1 MEPRAKDG
9 RAPDRLGAE
18 SERLGSPRPPHIHEG
33 GKMLA
38 RETRPSLRLVGTP
51 GEIPGPLFPVHTLS
65 GAAGEFAPLRVAII
79 DPDPACRARAR
90 EALARVDSIGQVIE
104 ATRIEDGIHEVLT
117 VRPDLILI
125 GLDEPRNALA
135 LTAKLIEIYPETL
148 ILIAADAT
156 SPDLVKQ
163 AMRVGAREYLT
174 RQPDPEE
181 IAAAIRRLL
190 RQKAH
195 TAPAHRPAG
204 AIIAV
209 FSAKGGLGT
218 TFVATNLAILL
229 AESGAH
235 QAAIVDLNTD
245 LGDVDTFLNL
255 KATRSIHAIASD
267 DGAAADL
274 DQGLEGS
281 LSRHRSGLLML
292 AQPADALDERIE
304 PGDVGRVLNRLRT
317 RFEFVV
323 VDVARRFDE
332 RTLEALDLADH
343 ILLLT
348 ALDLPTIRNTRR
360 AIEIFIRLGHLTKL
374 KLVLNRHR
382 PAQVSAR
389 LERAFGIP
397 VFWHLPEDLV
407 TAVSAVNAGVPAT
420 EVGPE
425 TDLAASLRG
434 LAAALGTIES
444 APPAAAAAGARGGLL
459 KRLMSS

>member
-1 MEPRAKDG
+1 MP
-9 RAPDRLGAE
+9 
-18 SERLGSPRPPHIHEG
+18 
-33 GKMLA
+33 A
-38 RETRPSLRLVGTP
+38 RDIRPSLRLLSTP
-51 GEIPGPLFPVHTLS
+51 AEIPGPLFPAYARTGPASDV
-65 GAAGEFAPLRVAII
+65 APLRVAILDS
-79 DPDPACRARAR
+79 DPTCRVRAR
-90 EALARVDSIGQVIE
+90 EALARVDGIGQVIE
-104 ATRIEDGIHEVLT
+104 PRIEDGIHDVLT
-117 VRPDLILI
+117 ARPDLILV
-125 GLDEPRNALA
+125 GLDEPRDALA

-156 SPDLVKQ
+156 SPELVKQ
-163 AMRVGAREYLT
+163 AMRIGAREYLT
-174 RQPDPEE
+174 RHPDPEE

-190 RQKAH
+190 RQRAQA
-195 TAPAHRPAG
+195 TPARRPG

-229 AESGAH
+229 AESGQR

-255 KATRSIHAIASD
+255 KATRSIHALASEEE
-267 DGAAADL
+267 GAADL
-274 DQGLEGS
+274 DLILEEA
-281 LSRHRSGLLML
+281 LSRHRSGLRML
-292 AQPADALDERIE
+292 AQPGDALEERID
-304 PGDVGRVLNRLRT
+304 PGDVGRVLRRLRT
-317 RFEFVV
+317 RFEFVII
-323 VDVARRFDE
+323 DVARRFDE

-360 AIEIFIRLGHLTKL
+360 AIEIFTRLGHLTKL

-382 PAQVSAR
+382 PAQVSSR

-397 VFWHLPEDLV
+397 VFWHLPEDAA

-434 LAAALGTIES
+434 LTAALMAIEK
-444 APPAAAAAGARGGLL
+444 AAPAAAAAGARSGLL
-459 KRLMSS
+459 KRLLTSG